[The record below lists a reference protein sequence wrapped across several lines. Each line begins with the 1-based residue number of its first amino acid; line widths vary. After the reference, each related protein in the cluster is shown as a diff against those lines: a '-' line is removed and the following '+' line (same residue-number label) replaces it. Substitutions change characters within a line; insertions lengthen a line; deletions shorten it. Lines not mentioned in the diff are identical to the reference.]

1 VLESWK
7 PVLTAL
13 LLPPVPLLLLVL
25 LGWGLSGRR
34 RVLGGMMVLLSCV
47 VLWLGCCTAVG
58 RVLERQALRPPA
70 PISDEQLAQ
79 FKTRNSNGSSLV
91 RTRAAA
97 PTAAIVV
104 LGGGRVPRARELGMA
119 DLKPASV
126 ERLRYGVR
134 LARQTGLPL
143 AFSGGLGWSET
154 DDALRGDSLLS
165 EAEIAARVSEE
176 EFLKPLRWV
185 ESRSRDTREN
195 AQRTVALLRAE
206 GVQQI
211 VLVTHAW
218 HMPRALRAFEAAA
231 GGGLKITPAPMGF
244 FAPQVHAGLDWLPSI
259 EGFTQVR
266 LALRELLAAATGR

>member
-1 VLESWK
+1 VFETWK

-13 LLPPVPLLLLVL
+13 LLPPVPMLLLVL

-47 VLWLGCCTAVG
+47 ALWLGCCTAVG
-58 RVLERQALRPPA
+58 RVLERQVLRPPE
-70 PISDEQLAQ
+70 PISDADLAQ
-79 FKTRNSNGSSLV
+79 LKLGNSGQAKARS
-91 RTRAAA
+91 A

-104 LGGGRVPRARELGMA
+104 LGGGRVSRARELGMA
-119 DLKPASV
+119 DLKPASI

-143 AFSGGLGWSET
+143 AFSGGIGWS
-154 DDALRGDSLLS
+154 DSSGAQSESVLS
-165 EAEIAARVSEE
+165 EAEIAARVGEE

-195 AQRTVALLRAE
+195 AQRTVALLRAD

-218 HMPRALRAFEAAA
+218 HMPRALRAFEDAAA
-231 GGGLKITPAPMGF
+231 GSLRITPAPMGYLV
-244 FAPQVHAGLDWLPSI
+244 AQPRPELEWLPTI

-266 LALRELLAAATGR
+266 LALRELAARAAGL

>member
-1 VLESWK
+1 MFETLK

-47 VLWLGCCTAVG
+47 ALWLACCTAVG
-58 RVLERQALRPPA
+58 RVLERQVLRPPE
-70 PISDEQLAQ
+70 PISDADLAQ
-79 FKTRNSNGSSLV
+79 FKLNNSQAKARS
-91 RTRAAA
+91 A

-104 LGGGRVPRARELGMA
+104 LGGGRVSRARELGMA
-119 DLKPASV
+119 DLKPASI

-143 AFSGGLGWSET
+143 AFAGGIGWADSSGAQSE
-154 DDALRGDSLLS
+154 SVLS
-165 EAEIAARVSEE
+165 EAEIAARVAEE
-176 EFLKPLRWV
+176 EFLKPLRWI
-185 ESRSRDTREN
+185 ETRSRDTREN

-218 HMPRALRAFEAAA
+218 HMPRALRAFDDAAA
-231 GGGLKITPAPMGF
+231 GSLQITPAPMGYLV
-244 FAPQVHAGLDWLPSI
+244 AQPRAELEWLPTI

-266 LALRELLAAATGR
+266 LTLRELLARAASL

>member
-1 VLESWK
+1 MFETWK
-7 PVLTAL
+7 PILTAL
-13 LLPPVPLLLLVL
+13 LLPPAPLLLLVL
-25 LGWGLSGRR
+25 LGWALSGRR

-47 VLWLGCCTAVG
+47 ALWLACCTAVG
-58 RVLERQALRPPA
+58 RVLESQVLRPPA
-70 PISDEQLAQ
+70 PISDADLAQ
-79 FKTRNSNGSSLV
+79 FKVGSGNQAKTRSG
-91 RTRAAA
+91 

-104 LGGGRVPRARELGMA
+104 LGAGRVPRARELGMA
-119 DLKPASV
+119 DLKSNSI

-143 AFSGGLGWSET
+143 AFSGGIGWADGNGAQSES
-154 DDALRGDSLLS
+154 ALS
-165 EAEIAARVSEE
+165 EAEIAARVAEE
-176 EFLKPLRWV
+176 EFLKSLRWV

-218 HMPRALRAFEAAA
+218 HMPRALRAFEEAAA
-231 GGGLKITPAPMGF
+231 GGLRITPAPMGYLT
-244 FAPQVHAGLDWLPSI
+244 AQPRTELEWLPTS

-266 LALRELLAAATGR
+266 LALRELAARAAGL